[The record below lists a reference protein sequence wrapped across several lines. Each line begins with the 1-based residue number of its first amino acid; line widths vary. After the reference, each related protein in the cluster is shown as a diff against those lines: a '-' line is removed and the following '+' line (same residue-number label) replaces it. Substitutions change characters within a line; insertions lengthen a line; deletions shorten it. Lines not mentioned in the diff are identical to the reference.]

1 LVVATHNRDFAKKI
15 GRQVELREGVLFED

>member
-15 GRQVELREGVLFED
+15 GRQVELREGRLFPV